1 MASVAVRSL
10 EQKVETMNVL
20 KKSLIGLVSAAA
32 LTVGVAGVA
41 SAKGATQ
48 DNDPAGKNFM
58 FWNGNGVMVNYQPS
72 SYHDVLAPDGSETE
86 VFKGVIANDT
96 GDAVVYTA
104 GVGPVPADQ
113 TAWSFATNRTTP
125 DWQLTI
131 SASGNYTLTAHF
143 AS

>member
-1 MASVAVRSL
+1 
-10 EQKVETMNVL
+10 MNVL
-20 KKSLIGLVSAAA
+20 KKSLVGLVSAAA

-48 DNDPAGKNFM
+48 VNETAGKSFL
-58 FWNGNGVMVNYQPS
+58 FWDGNGQMVTYQPS
-72 SYHDVLAPDGSETE
+72 SYHDVVAPDGSETE
-86 VFKGVIANDT
+86 VFKGVVANDT
-96 GDAVVYTA
+96 GDSVVYTA

-113 TAWSFATNRTTP
+113 TAWSFATKRTTP

-143 AS
+143 VS